1 MVDDFTAFI
10 HHVSTDV
17 TLTEPQGHQ
26 PSDALS
32 TPRPGRTAGLSVR
45 HVYGED
51 FWDYSADTE
60 FICKT
65 FPAKEAGNKTQ
76 KGGLELGRIIIS
88 GASGDLG
95 RRVTKILLAADP
107 DIELT
112 LVSRTPEK
120 LYKHKTHGIRVMRG
134 DYQEPDS
141 LNAAYTGGEVLFL
154 ISGLNL
160 GHRVSETRNA
170 IAAAKH
176 AGIRHIVYTSVG
188 GIHPNNPAL
197 SARDHYQSEL
207 DLRASGLDYTFLRNA
222 LYSEIISNVLVA
234 PATSSGDISQATAKG
249 RLAPAAKADVA
260 RSAATVLL
268 ESAKHVGAV
277 YEITGPELLTFE
289 EIAYIGSEVHD
300 TPIKYVPI
308 SADERL
314 AFFDSIGIPRTY
326 DPSMPPSADGHMWA
340 SDELVTAEVAIA
352 EGYQTV
358 LSGHVKLI
366 TGRDPEC
373 LRSVMESVKSVRYD
387 QIPAEVS

>member
-1 MVDDFTAFI
+1 M
-10 HHVSTDV
+10 
-17 TLTEPQGHQ
+17 
-26 PSDALS
+26 
-32 TPRPGRTAGLSVR
+32 
-45 HVYGED
+45 
-51 FWDYSADTE
+51 
-60 FICKT
+60 
-65 FPAKEAGNKTQ
+65 
-76 KGGLELGRIIIS
+76 GRIIIS

-95 RRVTKILLAADP
+95 RRVTELLLAADP

-120 LYKHKTHGIRVMRG
+120 LYKHKTPGIRVMRG

-160 GHRVSETRNA
+160 GRRVSETRNA
-170 IAAAKH
+170 IAAAKR

-188 GIHPNNPAL
+188 GVHPNNPAL

-207 DLRASGLDYTFLRNA
+207 DLRNSGLDYTFLRNA
-222 LYSEIISNVLVA
+222 LYSEIISNILVA
-234 PATSSGDISQATAKG
+234 PATASGVMAQASADG

-260 RSAATVLL
+260 RSAASVLL
-268 ESAKHVGAV
+268 QAEKHVGAV

-289 EIAYIGSEVHD
+289 EIARIGSEVHG
-300 TPIKYVPI
+300 TPINYMPI

-352 EGYQTV
+352 EGYQTI

-366 TGRDPEC
+366 TGRDPEH
-373 LRSVMESVKSVRYD
+373 LRSVMETVKSVPYD